1 MIRASWCA
9 VAVIAVG
16 ARSLARIRRKKAP
29 STDGLRDRL
38 WAARRKA
45 CATRCFTWRVWT
57 ESTFPPEMRLS
68 GQTPS
73 PEGQWAS
80 VGGGAARGAEAPEPG
95 LDLAVTSPDPALG
108 MGLGAQRLPEGEQVL
123 RPIVPD

>member
-1 MIRASWCA
+1 MIRASLCA
-9 VAVIAVG
+9 VAVIALG
-16 ARSLARIRRKKAP
+16 APSLARIRRKKAP

-73 PEGQWAS
+73 QEAKWALAGDADRCAPGS
-80 VGGGAARGAEAPEPG
+80 AKRVETVGIWSPG
-95 LDLAVTSPDPALG
+95 
-108 MGLGAQRLPEGEQVL
+108 
-123 RPIVPD
+123 